1 MQFWKTFLHSLRLP
15 KKQAVFALNRTGM
28 DIVVIYLFLLLIIV
42 CIPSF
47 IDQMHNPSGFL
58 SDMNLFFLLIYFFIF
73 YYLPLTLIVF
83 ILLSIIAYLATKL
96 AHFMKRKLKY
106 SILWKMSALST
117 TIPFIVYT
125 IIAFFHPLNH
135 IFVLISIVFICIL
148 LLKIILIYPKRN
160 RRIS

>member
-15 KKQAVFALNRTGM
+15 QKQAVFALNRTGM
-28 DIVVIYLFLLLIIV
+28 DIVVLYLFLLLIIV

-47 IDQMHNPSGFL
+47 IDQVRNPNSFL
-58 SDMNLFFLLIYFFIF
+58 SNMNLVFLLIYFFIF
-73 YYLPLTLIVF
+73 YYLPLTLVVF
-83 ILLSIIAYLATKL
+83 TLLSIIAYIATKL
-96 AHFMKRKLKY
+96 ALIMKRKLKY

-125 IIAFFHPLNH
+125 IIAFFHPLNQL
-135 IFVLISIVFICIL
+135 FLLISIAFMCML

-160 RRIS
+160 L